1 MILVEWNWEIDAQR
15 GHDDLDVLLEGNSGI
30 DQGHHVLVGHLY
42 LDVLLE
48 GNSGIDYER
57 RHDGY
62 RCTNSHLN

>member
-30 DQGHHVLVGHLY
+30 D
-42 LDVLLE
+42 
-48 GNSGIDYER
+48 YER